1 MFDDQSL
8 DIPCPRCSRKTA
20 KTIRWLKTHD
30 HFTCRCGSRIELDKD
45 DLLRELK
52 DVEKAIRDF
61 RV

>member
-30 HFTCRCGSRIELDKD
+30 HAASSASEAFGGF
-45 DLLRELK
+45 
-52 DVEKAIRDF
+52 AAM
-61 RV
+61 